1 MKTYLPVLAICLLA
15 TSLFAQ
21 PAREPTDAA
30 VNVSPALQPCPYLIQ
45 STLPVEPECLLC
57 HPTGVPA
64 SNGGGGGTIAGETN
78 GFAHDGAEE
87 VMERVIS
94 GG

>member
-1 MKTYLPVLAICLLA
+1 MKRYLSVLAICLLA

-21 PAREPTDAA
+21 PGPTSANT
-30 VNVSPALQPCPYLIQ
+30 VVEQSSSSMPLCPYMTQ

-57 HPTGVPA
+57 HPNGVPA
-64 SNGGGGGTIAGETN
+64 SNGGGGIAVSEIT
-78 GFAHDGAEE
+78 GFDSGASGE